1 MRIRTFV
8 VLENDEVTC
17 NQRIVMHACD
27 QKQIVIKTYLN
38 SVPNYISTIS
48 CAKIIKYHQKIDKL
62 LEKCKSGL
70 INMCILYVHVYA

>member
-38 SVPNYISTIS
+38 SVLNYFHNFLESKGKKRNYFWNFSFPFVDQKRFAS
-48 CAKIIKYHQKIDKL
+48 CRVTTS
-62 LEKCKSGL
+62 C
-70 INMCILYVHVYA
+70 